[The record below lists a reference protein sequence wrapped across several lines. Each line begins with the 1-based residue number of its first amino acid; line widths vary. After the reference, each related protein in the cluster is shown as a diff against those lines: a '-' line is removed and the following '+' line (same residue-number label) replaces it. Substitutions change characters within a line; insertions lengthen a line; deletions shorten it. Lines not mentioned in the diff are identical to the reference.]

1 MYRFRIARRAFTLIE
16 LLVVIAIIALL
27 VSILLP
33 SLKQA
38 KEQAKS
44 AICRTNLKG
53 IGTIMAEYES
63 VYNALPGSYIKHRNT
78 GRSQWT
84 HALADAGSIS
94 SDLIKDPDKS
104 DMLPESSVLICPSS
118 EDTILEDG
126 WAAGS
131 ANQDRSYFARKARER
146 RYILATEKY
155 GASGETD
162 MWVHTS
168 YGANG
173 GNWESSCFYNRWA
186 MPHPWIDERA
196 RRTQHAKLH
205 KFQTAPSEVISIFDG
220 WFNHV
225 SGADFFSLRHVQQT
239 RINVLCADGH
249 TESLE
254 NEEVSAMSSRSFYG
268 DGDFYDQSL
277 KPNHYF
283 VPPSDAPKGWP
294 RDW

>member
-1 MYRFRIARRAFTLIE
+1 MYKVHTSRRAFTLIE

-53 IGTIMAEYES
+53 IGTIMAEYENI
-63 VYNALPGSYIKHRNT
+63 YNALPGSYIKHSD
-78 GRSQWT
+78 GSRSQWT
-84 HALADAGSIS
+84 HALADADSIS
-94 SDLIKDPDKS
+94 SDLMQDADEEYT
-104 DMLPESSVLICPSS
+104 LPVSSVLICPSS
-118 EDTILEDG
+118 EDTILTDG

-131 ANQDRSYFARKARER
+131 ANQDRSYYARKARER
-146 RYILATEKY
+146 SFILATEKY
-155 GASGETD
+155 GPSGDTD
-162 MWVHTS
+162 MYVHTS

-173 GNWESSCFYNRWA
+173 GNWESGCFYNRWS
-186 MPHPWIDERA
+186 MPHPWIDENG
-196 RRTQHAKLH
+196 RRTQHARLH
-205 KFQTAPSEVISIFDG
+205 KFKIAPSQVISIFDG

-225 SGADFFSLRHVQQT
+225 SGADFFSLRHIQQT

-249 TESLE
+249 TESLQ
-254 NEEVSAMSSRSFYG
+254 NEEVSAMSPRSYYG
-268 DGDFYDQSL
+268 DSEFYDASL